1 MGRRPT
7 GSQAVSCEFFV
18 FNHGVNVIQ
27 FHGPGIGGYC
37 LPKDGGLGYRAYKHI
52 FGFEHGD

>member
-1 MGRRPT
+1 
-7 GSQAVSCEFFV
+7 
-18 FNHGVNVIQ
+18 VIQ